1 VRCRDKPY
9 KVRRPQPGDG
19 YACQQTGIHQH
30 AEGRCTRTGCAEA
43 TSQWPNAAVYPW
55 QSDQSSLS
63 LAMGL
68 TTIPSSAGA
77 DEAGAHWFARL
88 ALRLPADINPA
99 YGDAIF
105 MGLGDAHPMLIRL
118 WSLMRF
124 GTLPRPAVTRTV
136 SEVRRRVAPMDP
148 GPMFNGL
155 AHMKRP
161 TRPGRQPGPVIE
173 PYRPKRVPRTSRP

>member
-1 VRCRDKPY
+1 MQMRWKLSSTISSSKHEHPTLMESCGPLRLLSWTPVRCRDKPY

-105 MGLGDAHPMLIRL
+105 RV
-118 WSLMRF
+118 SVMR
-124 GTLPRPAVTRTV
+124 TLC
-136 SEVRRRVAPMDP
+136 
-148 GPMFNGL
+148 
-155 AHMKRP
+155 
-161 TRPGRQPGPVIE
+161 
-173 PYRPKRVPRTSRP
+173 